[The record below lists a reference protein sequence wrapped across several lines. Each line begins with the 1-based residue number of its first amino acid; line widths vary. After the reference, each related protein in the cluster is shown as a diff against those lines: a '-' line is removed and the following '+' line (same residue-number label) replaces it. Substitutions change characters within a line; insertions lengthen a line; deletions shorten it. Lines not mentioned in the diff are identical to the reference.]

1 MSGAPDVAGVI
12 ALALLA
18 LLGIL
23 PYVGHMR
30 AVMRAPTRKE
40 IQEAAELKLA
50 QQILAFDNVQ
60 GYAADVLARV
70 YADRIL
76 PDRRRART

>member
-1 MSGAPDVAGVI
+1 MSA
-12 ALALLA
+12 ALAIALLA
-18 LLGIL
+18 AIPLLLIGGEL
-23 PYVGHMR
+23 RHMR